1 MEFINEQYIL
11 ASGSPMRQ
19 QILKQLSI
27 NFNIQPS
34 NIDETPL
41 EGELPEQLVVR
52 LGREKCQN
60 ILNLQPDSVVIA
72 GDQILTFDNQIIG
85 KPKTKENAKKQLMLC
100 SGNWVSSLSNI
111 TIGKGEK
118 ILQKTSECKIKYR
131 TLNEATIDS
140 YIQDESCLECAGS
153 LRVESN
159 GILLIESIQSDD
171 PFSIYGM
178 PMIATAELL
187 EHHGLV
193 KL

>member
-1 MEFINEQYIL
+1 MDFLNENYIL

-27 NFNIQPS
+27 AFTIQPS
-34 NIDETPL
+34 NIDETPK
-41 EGELPEQLVVR
+41 EAETPEQLVVR
-52 LGREKCQN
+52 LGKEKCEGV
-60 ILNLQPDSVVIA
+60 LNLNPDAVVIA
-72 GDQILTFDNQIIG
+72 GDQILTFDNEVIG
-85 KPKTKENAKKQLMLC
+85 KPKTQANARKQLTLC
-100 SGNWVSSLSNI
+100 SGKWVTSLANI
-111 TIGKGEK
+111 SIGYKEK
-118 ILQKTSECKIKYR
+118 VLQKTSICKIKYR
-131 TLNEATIDS
+131 LLNEETIES
-140 YIQDESCLECAGS
+140 YIQDEACLECAGA

-159 GILLIESIQSDD
+159 GILLIESIESDD

>member
-27 NFNIQPS
+27 NFIIKPS
-34 NIDETPL
+34 NIDETPKTD
-41 EGELPEQLVVR
+41 ETPEQLVVR
-52 LGREKCQN
+52 LGKEKCQAV
-60 ILNLQPDSVVIA
+60 LNQNSGSVVIA
-72 GDQILTFDNQIIG
+72 GDQVLAFDNKIIS
-85 KPKTKENAKKQLMLC
+85 KPKTKDNARKQLNLC
-100 SGNWVSSLSNI
+100 SGNWVLSLANI
-111 TIGKGEK
+111 SVGYGDK
-118 ILQKTSECKIKYR
+118 ILQKTSICRIKYR
-131 TLNEATIDS
+131 TLNEQTIES

-159 GILLIESIQSDD
+159 GILLIESIESDD

-187 EHHGLV
+187 QHHGLV

>member
-41 EGELPEQLVVR
+41 EGELPNQLVVR

-60 ILNLQPDSVVIA
+60 ILNSQPDSVVIA

-131 TLNEATIDS
+131 TLAEATIDS

>member
-111 TIGKGEK
+111 TVGKGEK

-131 TLNEATIDS
+131 ILNEATIDS

>member
-41 EGELPEQLVVR
+41 EGELPGQLVVR

-159 GILLIESIQSDD
+159 GILLIESIESDD

>member
-1 MEFINEQYIL
+1 MEFLNENYIL

-27 NFNIQPS
+27 AFTIQPS
-34 NIDETPL
+34 NIDETPK
-41 EGELPEQLVVR
+41 EAETPEQLVVR
-52 LGREKCQN
+52 LGKEKCEGV
-60 ILNLQPDSVVIA
+60 LNLNPDSVVIA
-72 GDQILTFDNQIIG
+72 GDQILTFDNEIIG
-85 KPKTKENAKKQLMLC
+85 KPKTQTNARKQLTLC
-100 SGNWVSSLSNI
+100 SGKCVTSLANI
-111 TIGKGEK
+111 SIGYKEK
-118 ILQKTSECKIKYR
+118 VLQKTSICKIKYR
-131 TLNEATIDS
+131 LLNEETIES
-140 YIQDESCLECAGS
+140 YIQDEACLECAGA

-159 GILLIESIQSDD
+159 GILLIESIESDD